1 MFMQKQRVKG
11 KPISLIAQDIIH
23 DVDNIREIMESETG
37 MNVSKTNVIRAC
49 LKVWYDVNNYG

>member
-1 MFMQKQRVKG
+1 MQKQRVKG
-11 KPISLIAQDIIH
+11 KPISLIAQDVVH

>member
-1 MFMQKQRVKG
+1 MLMQKQRVKG

-49 LKVWYDVNNYG
+49 IKAWYDINNNG

>member
-1 MFMQKQRVKG
+1 MLMQKQRVKG

>member
-1 MFMQKQRVKG
+1 MQKQRVKG